1 MSSESVQDEFWPQ
14 VCVSE
19 RAWEWMMA
27 LGTVATRVLKT
38 ALTYC
43 FVSSL
48 SCSSHW
54 SYAVLSTS
62 CAAAQS
68 Q

>member
-1 MSSESVQDEFWPQ
+1 
-14 VCVSE
+14 
-19 RAWEWMMA
+19 MA
-27 LGTVATRVLKT
+27 LGTVATRVLNT
-38 ALTYC
+38 ARTYC

-62 CAAAQS
+62 CVPQCSVRKPREQPAQHRLPLVELG
-68 Q
+68 QP